1 MSSSHLEMSKM
12 ISACACCN
20 LPIWKC
26 PRSYPHCEVLS
37 FPSVSILDESGSEQD
52 ASALVGCV
60 FPILKSPRYHPRD
73 VHRLCLIRVNMFCYS
88 HLVANKIIYAR
99 SGCVLPFWKHPRNH
113 PHTHIV
119 FFPSECIQHV
129 IRMSRFPSGSEK
141 DNNCTSRMY
150 SSDLKNFQDDIQI
163 YMLGYSL
170 LKASKKKY
178 AWVWWCFLQ
187 IWKP

>member
-1 MSSSHLEMSKM
+1 MLYSSNLHGNDPDDITMCRMSSSHLEMSKM

-73 VHRLCLIRVNMFCYS
+73 VHRLCLNPCEHVLLFSSGGEQDYICAIGMCSSFLETSKKSSAYTYS
-88 HLVANKIIYAR
+88 
-99 SGCVLPFWKHPRNH
+99 VLP
-113 PHTHIV
+113 I
-119 FFPSECIQHV
+119 
-129 IRMSRFPSGSEK
+129 
-141 DNNCTSRMY
+141 
-150 SSDLKNFQDDIQI
+150 
-163 YMLGYSL
+163 
-170 LKASKKKY
+170 
-178 AWVWWCFLQ
+178 
-187 IWKP
+187 